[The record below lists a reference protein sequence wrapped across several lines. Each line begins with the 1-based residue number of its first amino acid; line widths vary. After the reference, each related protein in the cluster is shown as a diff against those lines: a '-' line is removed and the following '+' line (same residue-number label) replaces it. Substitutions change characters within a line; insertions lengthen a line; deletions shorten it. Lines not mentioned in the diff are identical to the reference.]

1 MSNCITNKYDQQ
13 FIKIHFAL
21 TYRNRAKEHLLE
33 RKFIS
38 SDKSI
43 DTLKLFPPSLIISFN
58 SFIYYYERNNAR
70 I

>member
-21 TYRNRAKEHLLE
+21 TYRNGAKEHLLE

-38 SDKSI
+38 SNRRI
-43 DTLKLFPPSLIISFN
+43 YTLKLFPHSLIISLN
-58 SFIYYYERNNAR
+58 SFIYY
-70 I
+70 